1 MAKLKPHFLE
11 FETKLY
17 RPLDDIFNFFSRAE
31 NLDEVT
37 PDDLGFSI
45 LTPLPISMKVGTLI
59 DYRIT
64 LMGVPFFWRTMISDW
79 EPPYRFVDQQL
90 KGPYVFWHHEHTFK
104 QCDGY
109 VLMTDRVHYL
119 SPGGVLEPLVD
130 SLFVRGQL
138 NKMWKFRGERFAELF
153 GEKTQNATQTK

>member
-1 MAKLKPHFLE
+1 MAKLKPHILE

-17 RPLDDIFNFFSRAE
+17 RPLDEIFNFFSTAE
-31 NLDEVT
+31 NLDQVT

-45 LTPLPISMKVGTLI
+45 LSPLPIKMNVGTLI

-64 LMGVPFFWRTMISDW
+64 LMGVPFFWRTLISDW

-90 KGPYVFWHHEHTFK
+90 KGPYVFWHHEHTFEQK
-104 QCDGY
+104 DGY

-119 SPGGVLEPLVD
+119 SPGWIFEPLVD

-138 NKMWKFRGERFAELF
+138 NKMWAYRSKIFGELF
-153 GEKTQNATQTK
+153 GEHTGKALV

>member
-1 MAKLKPHFLE
+1 MAKLKPHVLE

-17 RPLDDIFNFFSRAE
+17 RPLNEIFDFFSRAE
-31 NLDEVT
+31 NLDKVT

-45 LTPLPISMKVGTLI
+45 LTPTPIVMQVGTLI

-79 EPPYRFVDQQL
+79 EPPHRFVDQQL
-90 KGPYVFWHHEHTFK
+90 KGPYVFWHHEHAFV
-104 QCDGY
+104 QCAGY

-119 SPGGVLEPLVD
+119 SPGGFLEPLVD
-130 SLFVRGQL
+130 RLFVRGQL
-138 NKMWKFRGERFAELF
+138 NKMWKFRGETFAKLF
-153 GEKTQNATQTK
+153 GEKTE

>member
-1 MAKLKPHFLE
+1 MAKLKPHVLE

-17 RPLDDIFNFFSRAE
+17 RPLDEIFDFFSRAE

-37 PDDLGFSI
+37 PADLGFSI
-45 LTPLPISMKVGTLI
+45 LTPLPITMQVGTLI

-64 LMGVPFFWRTMISDW
+64 LMGVPFFWRTLISDW
-79 EPPYRFVDQQL
+79 QPPHRFVDQQL

-109 VLMTDRVHYL
+109 VLMTDKVHYL
-119 SPGGVLEPLVD
+119 SPGGIFETLVD

-153 GEKTQNATQTK
+153 GEKTQKA

>member
-1 MAKLKPHFLE
+1 MAKLKPHVLE

-17 RPLDDIFNFFSRAE
+17 RPLEEIFNFFSRAE
-31 NLDEVT
+31 NLDQVT
-37 PDDLGFSI
+37 PEDLDFSI
-45 LTPLPISMKVGTLI
+45 LTPSPIPAKMGTLI

-64 LMGVPFFWRTMISDW
+64 LMGVPFFWRTLISDW

-90 KGPYVFWHHEHTFK
+90 KGPYVLWHHEHTFK

-119 SPGGVLEPLVD
+119 SPGWIFEPLID
-130 SLFVRGQL
+130 RLFVRPQL
-138 NKMWKFRGERFAELF
+138 DKVWGFRGKRFDELF
-153 GEKTQNATQTK
+153 GEKTAKKAVI

>member
-1 MAKLKPHFLE
+1 MAKLKPHVLE

-17 RPLDDIFNFFSRAE
+17 GSLEDIFNFFSRAE

-37 PDDLGFSI
+37 PEDLGFSI
-45 LTPLPISMKVGTLI
+45 LTPLPIVMHVGTLI

-79 EPPYRFVDQQL
+79 EPPHRFVDQQL
-90 KGPYVFWHHEHTFK
+90 KGPYVFWHHEHTFV
-104 QCDGY
+104 QRDGY

-119 SPGGVLEPLVD
+119 SPGGLFEPLVD
-130 SLFVRGQL
+130 RLFVRGQL
-138 NKMWKFRGERFAELF
+138 DKMWQFRGKRFAELF
-153 GEKTQNATQTK
+153 GEKTQ

>member
-1 MAKLKPHFLE
+1 MAKLKPHVLE

-17 RPLDDIFNFFSRAE
+17 GSLEDIFNFFSRAE

-37 PDDLGFSI
+37 PEDLGFSI
-45 LTPLPISMKVGTLI
+45 LTPLPIVMHVGTLI

-79 EPPYRFVDQQL
+79 EPPHRFVDQQL
-90 KGPYVFWHHEHTFK
+90 KGPYVFWHHEHMFV
-104 QCDGY
+104 QRDGY

-119 SPGGVLEPLVD
+119 SPGGLFEPLVD
-130 SLFVRGQL
+130 RLFVRGQL
-138 NKMWKFRGERFAELF
+138 DKMWQFRGKRFAELF
-153 GEKTQNATQTK
+153 GEKTQ

>member
-1 MAKLKPHFLE
+1 MAKLKPHVLE

-17 RPLDDIFNFFSRAE
+17 GSLEDIFNFFSRAE

-37 PDDLGFSI
+37 PEDLGFSI
-45 LTPLPISMKVGTLI
+45 LTPLPIVMHVGTLI

-79 EPPYRFVDQQL
+79 EPPHRFVDQQL
-90 KGPYVFWHHEHTFK
+90 KGPYVFWHHEHTFV
-104 QCDGY
+104 QHDGY

-119 SPGGVLEPLVD
+119 SPCGIFEPLVD

-138 NKMWKFRGERFAELF
+138 NKMWKFRGERFTELF
-153 GEKTQNATQTK
+153 GEKTQKPVQTT

>member
-1 MAKLKPHFLE
+1 MAKLKPHVLE

-17 RPLDDIFNFFSRAE
+17 RPLDEIFDFFSRAE

-37 PDDLGFSI
+37 PADLGFSI
-45 LTPLPISMKVGTLI
+45 LTPLPITMQVGTLI

-64 LMGVPFFWRTMISDW
+64 LMGVPFFWRTLISDW
-79 EPPYRFVDQQL
+79 QPPHRFVDQQL
-90 KGPYVFWHHEHTFK
+90 KGPYVFWHHEHTFV
-104 QCDGY
+104 QRDGY
-109 VLMTDRVHYL
+109 VLMTDKVHYL
-119 SPGGVLEPLVD
+119 SPGGIFEPLVD

-153 GEKTQNATQTK
+153 GEKTQKA